1 MDFVRRRSSVAAGR
15 DPKKI
20 IEELIEQVKD
30 ALKLGPR
37 NLIGIDIGF
46 SAVKIVELKKI
57 KENKFEL
64 VRYAFEPLPEAAII
78 EDEIQN
84 QAQVVEA
91 IEAAYNSQKFSTPL
105 VTLGLWGA
113 NTVARRLQLAG
124 GTPEEIEDQVIWEAE
139 QYIPFDIEDSA
150 ISFHIVGEN
159 EGGGVDVIV
168 AAARKE
174 LIDTFKDLAENAGLK
189 VKIVDLVQIALL
201 NVFELVANEEL
212 EANERSSW
220 VLLDIGAQQ
229 TEFIIYKNGMISF
242 SKQINVGGLMITE
255 EIQRQM
261 GVNYKEAEDLKITGD
276 QDGNL
281 PEEIIEIIDSVVETF
296 FAELKKTLDFYI
308 SSTSDEAFAGC
319 YITGGSAQIPGM
331 LEGLEALLGF
341 PVRVLN
347 PMDVIVYDEADFD
360 ETELRDFSFRAAA
373 AIGLGMRSLGS

>member
-1 MDFVRRRSSVAAGR
+1 MDFVRRRSAVAVGK

-20 IEELIEQVKD
+20 IEELVEQVKD

-46 SAVKIVELKKI
+46 SAIKIVELKKI
-57 KENKFEL
+57 KDEKYEL

-84 QAQVVEA
+84 QEQVVEA
-91 IEAAYNSQKFSTPL
+91 IKTAYDSQKFSTPL
-105 VTLGLWGA
+105 VALGLWGA

-124 GTPEEIEDQVIWEAE
+124 GSAEEIEDQVIWEAE

-174 LIDTFKDLAENAGLK
+174 LIDTFRDLVENAGLK

-201 NVFELVANEEL
+201 NVFELVAADALAE
-212 EANERSSW
+212 NERSSW
-220 VLLDIGAQQ
+220 VILDIGAQQ

-296 FAELKKTLDFYI
+296 FGELKKTLDFYV
-308 SSTSDEAFAGC
+308 SSTSDEAFSGC
-319 YITGGSAQIPGM
+319 YITGGSAQIPGL

-341 PVRVLN
+341 PVKVLN
-347 PMDVIVYDEADFD
+347 PMDAIIYDESDF
-360 ETELRDFSFRAAA
+360 EESEIRDFSYRSAA
-373 AIGLGMRSLGS
+373 AIGLGMRSLDS